1 MGAGSIQIQALGPQ
15 DFHLTANP
23 QITFFKSVYKRHT
36 NFSKEIK
43 RIYFS
48 GGKSPDF
55 GNKDVIAEVQ
65 NEGDLLGNVFLE
77 VTIVGT
83 SANSIKRSV
92 AHFSHSLIDKIEC
105 KIGGYTIDTHYGRF
119 YQILDE
125 IEGNVNEDNQQH
137 TDDKGGK
144 HVSILRTS
152 DEHQTREHINAYS
165 KLIGNHTLCFG
176 GNQASID
183 NIGVGTYTKKFYYPL
198 RFWFNKN
205 PGQYL
210 PLVALY
216 KHKLELSF
224 NFAEKNAVIG
234 DINSISMS
242 TKIYGEF
249 YTLDSEEKTRFAQSN
264 HEYII
269 EQLQLNNNFKSTTTT
284 TTEQDGTYGTYETV
298 QVDYDLNFSHPVKYM
313 TWIVVNEGTQTSN
326 PGEGPCYFISLT
338 NSSLYGS
345 DGNAGSVEL
354 LLEGVV
360 REIELP
366 MIYYT
371 RAIPGKLLKA
381 VPILDRIGF
390 YSFALNPLDAE
401 PSGTCNFSKLYNKN
415 IKLKFGNRV
424 QSVLQGKDLYI
435 YAVNYNVLTITS
447 GMAAIR
453 YS

>member
-1 MGAGSIQIQALGPQ
+1 MGAGTIQIQALGPQ

-55 GNKDVIAEVQ
+55 GSKDVIAEVQ

-83 SANSIKRSV
+83 SASSIKRSV
-92 AHFSHSLIDKIEC
+92 ANFSHSLIDKIEC

-125 IEGNVNEDNQQH
+125 IEGKINEDNQQH

-144 HVSILRTS
+144 HVSISRTS
-152 DEHQTREHINAYS
+152 DENQSREQVNAYS

-183 NIGVGTYTKKFYYPL
+183 NIDVGTYTKKFYYPL

-205 PGQYL
+205 PGHYL

-216 KHKLELSF
+216 KHKLELFF

-249 YTLDSEEKTRFAQSN
+249 YNLDSDEKTRFAQSN

-269 EQLQLNNNFKSTTTT
+269 EQLQLNNNFKSITTTS
-284 TTEQDGTYGTYETV
+284 TEQDGTYGTYETA
-298 QVDYDLNFSHPVKYM
+298 QVDYDLNFSHPIKYM
-313 TWIVVNEGTQTSN
+313 TWVIVNEGTQTSN

-345 DGNAGSVEL
+345 DGNGGSVEL
-354 LLEGVV
+354 FLEGVV

-390 YSFALNPLDAE
+390 YSFALNPLEAE

-415 IKLKFGNRV
+415 IKFKFGNRV

-435 YAVNYNVLTITS
+435 YAVNYNVLTITG